1 MKYKIAYGESRK
13 ARKWANTVI
22 TLPEL
27 KERLS
32 HPLRTSETVSEYHK
46 MKPASR
52 AIVKDKGGF
61 VAGELKDGLRKA
73 SAVISRSM
81 LTMDVDN
88 ASRTFL
94 EKYSAPYLTLVYSTH
109 SHTPEEPRL
118 RIILPLKRDV
128 TPEEYQAI
136 TRLYAAE
143 VGINQFDPCSFV
155 PSQLMYWPTV
165 SRDGEYVYK
174 EIDGEIFD
182 PDAFLSK
189 YPDWEDPTALP
200 ITVKERPFHENA
212 GKKAED
218 PLTKKGIVGTFC
230 RAMGTVQNAIDKYLG
245 DVYERVEPNRYRL
258 RSGSGLPGVLIY
270 EDKWAYSNH
279 ATDPAYHIEANAF
292 DIVRIHLFGDSFD
305 AMAEWAASQP
315 EVSKLLL
322 EEQQEEARQAFEE
335 GGDWHERLER
345 NKRGDIKNTLQNLG
359 LIMANDE
366 YMTNIVYNQLSDSME
381 IVGAVPW
388 KSGGFWRDVDDAQ
401 LMWYVE
407 QNYGTFSE
415 RNYNIAVPK
424 FADDRGYH
432 PIKDYLS
439 ELPAWDRVPRVD
451 TLLIDYLGASDNEY
465 VRAVT
470 RKTLCA
476 AVKRIYTPGIK
487 FDCILILNGPQGI
500 GKSTLIAKLGMEWF
514 SDSLTLSDMNDKTA
528 AEKLQGYWI
537 HEIGE
542 MAGMRKADLEKVKSF
557 ISRQDDKYRAAFG
570 HRVTPHPRQCVF
582 FGTTNA
588 EDGFLRDVT
597 GNRRYWVVSVPGSGE
612 KKPWELTQEDINQIW
627 AEVLV
632 KVEAGEEL
640 YLTGEV
646 ESIARREQ
654 SRAMERDE
662 REGLVRMY
670 LDTLLPEKWDSM
682 DLYSRKE
689 YLWGE
694 DLTCG
699 EGTVERQTV
708 SNMEIWCECFGNT
721 KEAMKP
727 SDSYAISSIMSRIE
741 GWTRSEKYVR
751 CELYG
756 KQRIYMRDGTS
767 DAVMEVVL

>member
-1 MKYKIAYGESRK
+1 MESEKEYAVAFGESRK
-13 ARKWANTVI
+13 ARKWKNTTI
-22 TLPEL
+22 TLSEL
-27 KERLS
+27 RRRLS
-32 HPLRTSETVSEYHK
+32 NPLRTAETVSEYHR

-52 AIVKDKGGF
+52 ALIKDKGGF
-61 VAGELKDGLRKA
+61 VCGVLKDGIRRA
-73 SAVISRSM
+73 STVISRSM
-81 LTMDVDN
+81 LTLDVDN
-88 ASRTFL
+88 ASRTF
-94 EKYSAPYLTLVYSTH
+94 SAGKYLTLIYSTH

-118 RIILPLKRDV
+118 RIILPLKRDI

-155 PSQLMYWPTV
+155 PSQLMYWPTAPM
-165 SRDGEYVYK
+165 DGEYVYK
-174 EIDGEIFD
+174 EVEGEIFD
-182 PDAFLSK
+182 PDAFLAK
-189 YPDWEDPTALP
+189 YPDWEDPTTLP
-200 ITVKERPFHENA
+200 ITVKEKPLHS

-230 RAMGTVQNAIDKYLG
+230 RAMGTVQNAIEKYLG
-245 DVYERVEPNRYRL
+245 DVYERVEANRYRL

-279 ATDPAYHIEANAF
+279 ATDPAYHVEANAF
-292 DIVRIHLFGDSFD
+292 DIVRIHRFGDEEKSFSE
-305 AMAEWAASQP
+305 MAEWAASQP
-315 EVSKLLL
+315 EVSQLLL
-322 EEQQEEARQAFEE
+322 EEQQEEARRVFSE
-335 GGDWHERLER
+335 GYCWQERLER
-345 NKRGDIKNTLQNLG
+345 NKRGHIINNLRNLG

-366 YMTNIVYNQLSDSME
+366 NMKNIVYNELSDSME
-381 IVGAVPW
+381 VTGKVPW
-388 KSGGFWRDVDDAQ
+388 RSAGFWRDVDDAQ
-401 LMWYVE
+401 LVWYID

-415 RNYNIAVPK
+415 RHYSTAVTK
-424 FADDRGYH
+424 FSDDRRYH

-439 ELPAWDRVPRVD
+439 GLPAWDGVPRVD
-451 TLLIDYLGASDNEY
+451 TLLIDYLGAADNEY

-476 AVKRIYTPGIK
+476 AVKRINRPGIK

-570 HRVTPHPRQCVF
+570 HRVVSHPRQCVF

-588 EDGFLRDVT
+588 DDGFLRDVT
-597 GNRRYWVVSVPGSGE
+597 GNRRYWVVPVPGDSQ
-612 KKPWELTQEDINQIW
+612 KKPWELTQEDVNQIW
-627 AEVLV
+627 AEVMV
-632 KVEAGEEL
+632 MVEAGEEL
-640 YLTGEV
+640 YLTGDV

-670 LDTLLPEKWDSM
+670 LDTLLPENWDSM

-689 YLWGE
+689 YLRGD

-699 EGTVERQTV
+699 KGTIERKTV
-708 SNMEIWCECFGNT
+708 SNMEIWCECFGNA

-741 GWTRSEKYVR
+741 GWTRSEKLISTEIYGRQRTYVR
-751 CELYG
+751 
-756 KQRIYMRDGTS
+756 Q
-767 DAVMEVVL
+767 

>member
-1 MKYKIAYGESRK
+1 MESEKEYAVAYGENRK
-13 ARKWANTVI
+13 ARKWKNTTI
-22 TLPEL
+22 TLSEL
-27 KERLS
+27 KERLR
-32 HPLRTSETVSEYHK
+32 HPLRTAEMVSEYHK

-52 AIVKDKGGF
+52 AIIKDKGGF
-61 VAGELKDGLRKA
+61 VAGVLKDGLRRA
-73 SAVISRSM
+73 STVESRSM

-88 ASRTFL
+88 ASRMFL
-94 EKYSAPYLTLVYSTH
+94 EKYSAPYLTLIYSTH

-118 RIILPLKRDV
+118 RIILPLKRDI

-155 PSQLMYWPTV
+155 PSQLMYWPTAPM
-165 SRDGEYVYK
+165 DGEYVYK
-174 EIDGEIFD
+174 EVDGEIFD
-182 PDAFLSK
+182 PDMFLAK
-189 YPDWEDPTALP
+189 YPDWEDPTTLP
-200 ITVKERPFHENA
+200 ITVKERPLHENA

-230 RAMGTVQNAIDKYLG
+230 RAMGTVQNAMDKYLG
-245 DVYERVEPNRYRL
+245 DVYERVSPDRYRL

-292 DIVRIHLFGDSFD
+292 DIVRIHRFGEEEKSFE

-315 EVSKLLL
+315 EVSRLLL
-322 EEQQEEARQAFEE
+322 EEQQEEARVAFSE
-335 GGDWHERLER
+335 GDGWQERLER

-359 LIMANDE
+359 LIIANDE
-366 YMTNIVYNQLSDSME
+366 NMKNIVYNELSDSME
-381 IVGAVPW
+381 ITGTVPW
-388 KSGGFWRDVDDAQ
+388 RSAGFWRDSDDAQ
-401 LMWYVE
+401 LVWYVE

-415 RNYNIAVPK
+415 RHYNVAVTK
-424 FADDRGYH
+424 FADDRRYH

-439 ELPAWDRVPRVD
+439 GLLAWDGVPRVD
-451 TLLIDYLGASDNEY
+451 TLLIDYLGAADNEY

-476 AVKRIYTPGIK
+476 AVKRINRPGIK

-500 GKSTLIAKLGMEWF
+500 GKSTLIAKLGMQWF

-557 ISRQDDKYRAAFG
+557 ISRQDDKYRVAFG
-570 HRVTPHPRQCVF
+570 RRVTSHPRQCVF

-597 GNRRYWVVSVPGSGE
+597 GNRRYWVVPVPGGAE
-612 KKPWELTQEDINQIW
+612 KKPWELTREEVNQIW

-640 YLTGEV
+640 YLTGDV

-670 LDTLLPEKWDSM
+670 LDTLLPENWDSM

-689 YLWGE
+689 YLRGD

-708 SNMEIWCECFGNT
+708 SNMEIWCECFGNA
-721 KEAMKP
+721 KEAIKP
-727 SDSYAISSIMSRIE
+727 ADSYAIASIMSRIE
-741 GWTRSEKYVR
+741 GWSRSEDR
-751 CELYG
+751 PCIPIYG
-756 KQRIYMRDGTS
+756 RQRMYIKQG
-767 DAVMEVVL
+767 